1 MWKNTNMTAEQILD
15 SKTNSLRDAT
25 LDIERHVARGG
36 WDAPLRLFA
45 LVRAQEALAQNPEL
59 AQELPADVQ
68 ADAINDPNILFSVE
82 QEGLPQT
89 SSLEELLS
97 TIMWPDEVDGA
108 AISVERIVLPPSAE
122 VNLPEDENEAL
133 KVLQNHP
140 EREDVRMVVA
150 VLRDGTSWCALRMK
164 SHDDDDQ
171 VLSGADL
178 VGGLTAALQ
187 STFVVD

>member
-97 TIMWPDEVDGA
+97 MIMWPDEVDGA